1 MISSSF
7 PEPLCDVTAQMRALR
22 DPTHPKDAVWL
33 AKGTPVPDRIEGL
46 IGLCSP
52 FGVLLTTSRSKA
64 RQFQANPSDETL
76 ASILGYVEP
85 KWRIE
90 GMPVMV
96 RARDEKGSVVIEMLS
111 SSRRIEE
118 AIEASILH
126 GEVEVT
132 TLEEALRRRFELCA
146 LER

>member
-1 MISSSF
+1 MISLSLR
-7 PEPLCDVTAQMRALR
+7 EPLCDVAAQMRALR
-22 DPTHPKDAVWL
+22 DSVHPKDAVWL
-33 AKGTPVPDRIEGL
+33 AVGTPVVGRTEGL
-46 IGLCSP
+46 IGLVSP
-52 FGVLLTTSRSKA
+52 FGVLLTTSREKA

-96 RARDEKGSVVIEMLS
+96 RARDENGSVVLEMLS
-111 SSRRIEE
+111 SCRRVED
-118 AIEASILH
+118 A
-126 GEVEVT
+126 VEVVKPHGT
-132 TLEEALRRRFELCA
+132 AEIVTLVEALRRRFELCA